1 MNFLIFY
8 AVCGVV
14 FSIQN
19 GFLDCSSIDYCDI
32 ENFSG
37 IHRGLLFQSF
47 FLKKTVLGAVE
58 VS

>member
-19 GFLDCSSIDYCDI
+19 GFLDCSSID

-37 IHRGLLFQSF
+37 IHRGLL